1 MDGIFMPTVLPFS
14 VPAIPKAM
22 LVKALYYINNQ
33 ETHVRIFQEER
44 ADQYSYYVLKKD
56 NEYGA
61 KTITPKLIELFEAAR
76 GGEKDTRI
84 KDHATLLAV
93 CDALHVVGPPADGQ
107 SVLPCEG
114 NPCGFDC
121 KACKAF
127 KQVGICSHVLTI
139 NHMLTRFNVRFQL
152 KAIQT
157 NALLKKARGSWGTIE
172 RHRCQPFN
180 ASPKWSP
187 TRATKRRSAFS
198 SLDSRANR
206 TSPRYVSLMYLLCI
220 SSVSCVYPAR
230 LGRSVQDTCIVMY
243 PDCILKCRH
252 DAFKIHV
259 S

>member
-1 MDGIFMPTVLPFS
+1 MFRGSTETVFMTALPQLIIMDGILMPTVLPFS

-33 ETHVRIFQEER
+33 DTHVRIFQEER

-61 KTITPKLIELFEAAR
+61 KNITSKLIELFEAAR
-76 GGEKDTRI
+76 GGVKDTRI

-152 KAIQT
+152 KEIQT
-157 NALLKKARGSWGTIE
+157 KALLKKAGRMGNNRKAPVPALQREPQVEPDSSDEEAE
-172 RHRCQPFN
+172 R
-180 ASPKWSP
+180 
-187 TRATKRRSAFS
+187 
-198 SLDSRANR
+198 LE
-206 TSPRYVSLMYLLCI
+206 LL
-220 SSVSCVYPAR
+220 
-230 LGRSVQDTCIVMY
+230 GQQG
-243 PDCILKCRH
+243 K
-252 DAFKIHV
+252 
-259 S
+259 